1 MVIWIIGLSGAGKT
15 TLAEEIYKIS
25 KPINPNT
32 VLIDGDVI
40 REIFGND
47 LGHSAEDRKKNAK
60 RISRLCYFLSLHN
73 INVICSILSLFQTSR
88 DWNRKNIK
96 DYFEVYIKTPISNLI
111 ERDPK
116 GIYKRYN
123 DGMISNV
130 AGLDLTFEEPLDP
143 DLIINNNEG
152 VEDLLKHSLFIADI
166 LKE

>member
-32 VLIDGDVI
+32 VLIDGDAI

-73 INVICSILSLFQTSR
+73 INVICSIL
-88 DWNRKNIK
+88 
-96 DYFEVYIKTPISNLI
+96 
-111 ERDPK
+111 
-116 GIYKRYN
+116 
-123 DGMISNV
+123 
-130 AGLDLTFEEPLDP
+130 
-143 DLIINNNEG
+143 
-152 VEDLLKHSLFIADI
+152 
-166 LKE
+166 